1 MNVIIHSTIY
11 YIVIRLVL
19 LLVQLDLNN
28 SVSRLLLLLSIELI
42 NKVDIK
48 EVRGNS
54 SNITNIG

>member
-19 LLVQLDLNN
+19 LFVQLDLNN